1 MGVPFSSLGFTGI
14 KNKSVLQ
21 YNQDLYVFLVESV
34 LDLDVPKME
43 KGVEMSFKGQ
53 STFDV
58 YISIAKTPHGF

>member
-21 YNQDLYVFLVESV
+21 YNQDLYVFLVESI

-43 KGVEMSFKGQ
+43 KGVEMSFKG
-53 STFDV
+53 
-58 YISIAKTPHGF
+58 

>member
-1 MGVPFSSLGFTGI
+1 MTLKAAIKIRNTSVMGVPFSSLGFTGI

-43 KGVEMSFKGQ
+43 KGVEMSFKG
-53 STFDV
+53 
-58 YISIAKTPHGF
+58 